1 MSLKHIEQFLKG
13 TNLDK
18 CVAVVVGGTSGIG
31 QGIAIKLASLNAK
44 VIIAG
49 RNAEAL
55 APMNDK
61 IDEFY
66 PKAPK
71 IEFKKVDLLEFA
83 DINRFTSDLNNSLP
97 KIDYL
102 ILTAGIMRMGGR
114 QDTLSGLDDKM
125 TVHYYSKVVVIKN
138 LIPLLQR
145 SFGAVA
151 VIKNLI
157 PLLQRSF
164 GAGNHPKVLSVFA
177 AGLGR
182 MVDKND
188 LDLKHCYSLKN
199 AADACSLYNDLMVQ
213 ELAKEYENVSFIHAR
228 PGVID
233 TPLIL
238 KGMPWYIKPTYYLLK
253 PFMRSPDNCASFMVH
268 GMLNAKFP
276 GWQLLNEHGE
286 QIEKCKDHTDENS
299 SLVWNHT
306 CQILGEKLK

>member
-1 MSLKHIEQFLKG
+1 
-13 TNLDK
+13 
-18 CVAVVVGGTSGIG
+18 VAVVVGGTSGIG

-55 APMNDK
+55 EPMNDK
-61 IDEFY
+61 IGEFY

-102 ILTAGIMRMGGR
+102 ILTAGVMRMGGR
-114 QDTLSGLDDKM
+114 KDTSSGLDDKM
-125 TVHYYSKVVVIKN
+125 TVHYYSK
-138 LIPLLQR
+138 
-145 SFGAVA
+145 VA

-164 GAGNHPKVLSVFA
+164 GAGNQPKVLSVFA

-213 ELAKEYENVSFIHAR
+213 ELVKEYENVSFIHAR

-306 CQILGEKLK
+306 CQILGEK